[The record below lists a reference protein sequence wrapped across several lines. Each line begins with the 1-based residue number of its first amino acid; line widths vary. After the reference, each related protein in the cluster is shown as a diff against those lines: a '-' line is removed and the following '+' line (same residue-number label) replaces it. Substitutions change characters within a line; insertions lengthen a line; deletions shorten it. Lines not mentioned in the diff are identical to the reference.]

1 MINVVD
7 VKKSQDSQAVILET
21 ESTSVVMDRSDQFVR
36 RFLGNNQQLA
46 LLELTKGTGF
56 LINEIKYALSLQGM
70 NPLFKKSI
78 KS

>member
-56 LINEIKYALSLQGM
+56 LINEI
-70 NPLFKKSI
+70 
-78 KS
+78 